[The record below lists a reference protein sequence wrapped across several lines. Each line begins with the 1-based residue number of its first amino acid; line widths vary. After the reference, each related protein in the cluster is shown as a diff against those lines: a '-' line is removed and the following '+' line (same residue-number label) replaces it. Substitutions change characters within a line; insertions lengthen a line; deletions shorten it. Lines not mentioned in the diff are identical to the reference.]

1 MLTLY
6 LGRAGSVCITLNT
19 MQFVWLSLLVMDF
32 IFKNL
37 TKVDIRVDFSGFMD
51 FLTSKMSQGKLQWE
65 TSSGL

>member
-1 MLTLY
+1 
-6 LGRAGSVCITLNT
+6 
-19 MQFVWLSLLVMDF
+19 MDF

-37 TKVDIRVDFSGFMD
+37 TKVDIRVDFSVFMD